1 MYRAIG
7 CDPSLADTSKSIAVS
22 DALVDEARKTK
33 AQLGDV
39 LAANAE
45 LQRQLSAAHATLS
58 QLRQAAPSKP

>member
-7 CDPSLADTSKSIAVS
+7 CDPTLADAPKSAAVS
-22 DALVDEARKTK
+22 EALVTEARRSKT
-33 AQLGDV
+33 QLADA

-58 QLRQAAPSKP
+58 QIRQATPPKA